1 MSVTGVLAATGVIL
15 AAVYMLTMF
24 QRVMFGKLDKDE
36 NKNLT
41 DLSARE
47 IGVLVPIVV
56 FIVLI
61 GIYPNAFLKKM
72 EPTVNKLITSV
83 QTKQAQGM
91 NLAAARRENESKVAP
106 GLLQPQPRF

>member
-1 MSVTGVLAATGVIL
+1 
-15 AAVYMLTMF
+15 MLTMF

-36 NKNLT
+36 NKSLT

-56 FIVLI
+56 FIILI
-61 GIYPNAFLKKM
+61 GVYPNAFLNKM
-72 EPTVNKLITSV
+72 EPTVNQLITTV

-91 NLAAARRENESKVAP
+91 HMAAARRENESGVAP
-106 GLLQPQPRF
+106 ELPQPQPGF